1 MPISKNNHLY
11 FTADQ
16 KHLADQNSNALQ
28 YALSQGYELV
38 RHGNYY
44 SMKEHDSMV
53 FKLDGS
59 WFWNSKRLHGRAIEF
74 IQHYEGKSFVE
85 AVLALSGESSI
96 PRTPASILPRASP
109 GVPFEAPK
117 CASSQKQMYGYL
129 CGTRKIDPRIIKAMM
144 DQKILYQSDYTT
156 ASGKVVH
163 NACFLSYDDKGKACS
178 AYKRGTATLGA
189 PYKGEVPGGDKSFG
203 WTLHGE
209 NPERLYVF
217 EAAIDAASYASLR
230 LHNGENPLVGVDY
243 LALGGLSFQP
253 IQTYL
258 NHHPEIKSVNLL
270 LDNDVPGLEAA
281 AAFQKRLSE
290 AGIEATIKT
299 PPSGKDWNEYL
310 QQKMTAL
317 ESRSS
322 LPDRSPG
329 PGPPTTRAALTA
341 KYSHTPTHRT
351 GNRHPHSGYER

>member
-1 MPISKNNHLY
+1 MPISKNNQLY
-11 FTADQ
+11 FTAEQ
-16 KHLADQNSNALQ
+16 KQLADQNSNALQ
-28 YALSQGYELV
+28 YALNQGYELV

-59 WFWNSKRLHGRAIEF
+59 WFWNSRRLHGRAIEF

-85 AVLALSGESSI
+85 AVLTLSGESSI
-96 PRTPASILPRASP
+96 PRSSATILPRASP
-109 GVPFEAPK
+109 AIPFEAPK
-117 CASSQKQMYGYL
+117 CSSSQKQMYGYL
-129 CGTRKIDPRIIKAMM
+129 CATRKIDPRIIKAMM

-156 ASGKVVH
+156 SSGKVVH
-163 NACFLSYDDKGKACS
+163 NACFISYDDKGNACS
-178 AYKRGTATLGA
+178 AYKRGTATVGT

-209 NPERLYVF
+209 NPKRLYVF
-217 EAAIDAASYASLR
+217 EAAIDAASYASLK
-230 LHNGENPLVGVDY
+230 LQNGENPLGGADY

-258 NHHPEIKSVNLL
+258 NHHPEVKSVNLL

-281 AAFQKRLSE
+281 TAFQKRLGE
-290 AGIEATIKT
+290 YGIEATIQT

-317 ESRSS
+317 ESRNS
-322 LPDRSPG
+322 LPDRSPA
-329 PGPPTTRAALTA
+329 PGPPITRAELTA
-341 KYSHTPTHRT
+341 
-351 GNRHPHSGYER
+351 N